1 MVRAVAVVF
10 VALLS
15 GGVVFPQQAPAPR
28 QAATAA
34 ALPAR
39 LSDADFWRLTIDLSE
54 PNGFFRSENLVS
66 NEHTYQYVIP
76 ALEKFVKPG
85 GVYLGVAPD
94 QNFTYMIASQPKM
107 AFIVDIRR
115 GNLLEHLLYKAIFE
129 LSADRADFLARLFS
143 KKRPPGIGPKS
154 SVVELFTAFDRL
166 QTSLDQYKELYQQN
180 VTAIREHLLR
190 KHKFELSAADMDQ
203 LEGIYFAF
211 FWEGPDLRYSM
222 SPTGIGRQGFG
233 GSNFPSYEELM
244 LQTDWEGQARSYLAN
259 EENYRYIK
267 SLEERNL
274 IVPIVGNFA
283 GPKALR
289 AVGKYIRDRG
299 SVVSAFYVSNVEQ
312 YLFQDSLFEDFAK
325 NVATL
330 PLDGQ
335 STFIRSVSTRF
346 GYSGAYLWTDGR
358 ASALDP
364 MAAFVRDFQAEK
376 IKSYY
381 DVNARSK

>member
-1 MVRAVAVVF
+1 
-10 VALLS
+10 
-15 GGVVFPQQAPAPR
+15 
-28 QAATAA
+28 
-34 ALPAR
+34 
-39 LSDADFWRLTIDLSE
+39 
-54 PNGFFRSENLVS
+54 
-66 NEHTYQYVIP
+66 
-76 ALEKFVKPG
+76 
-85 GVYLGVAPD
+85 
-94 QNFTYMIASQPKM
+94 
-107 AFIVDIRR
+107 
-115 GNLLEHLLYKAIFE
+115 
-129 LSADRADFLARLFS
+129 
-143 KKRPPGIGPKS
+143 
-154 SVVELFTAFDRL
+154 VELFTAFDRL

-180 VTAIREHLLR
+180 VTAIREHLLK

-222 SPTGIGRQGFG
+222 SPTGIGQRFG
-233 GSNFPSYEELM
+233 GSNFPSY
-244 LQTDWEGQARSYLAN
+244 

-283 GPKALR
+283 GQKALR

-312 YLFQDSLFEDFAK
+312 YLFQDSLFDEFAK